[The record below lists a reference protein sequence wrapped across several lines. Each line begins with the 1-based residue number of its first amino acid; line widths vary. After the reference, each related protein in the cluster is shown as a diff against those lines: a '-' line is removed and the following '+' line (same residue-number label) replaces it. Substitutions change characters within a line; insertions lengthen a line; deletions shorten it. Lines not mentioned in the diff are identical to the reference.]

1 MNSVR
6 CEAER
11 HWAGLAGATTV
22 AFLLRWHFAGEQSLG
37 YEEVFT
43 RTIVHQ
49 PTVTGVWDAT
59 RATESTPPAYYLLV
73 WLWLKLTGTGSA
85 AGLRAVSVIG
95 SAPDRVARA
104 YGAPATTVKIV
115 MKIPNRMQ

>member
-1 MNSVR
+1 MRRRQTVVARLSEPSR
-6 CEAER
+6 LLG
-11 HWAGLAGATTV
+11 AGLAAATIV

-43 RTIVHQ
+43 RTIAHQ
-49 PTVTGVWDAT
+49 ATVSGVWDAT

-85 AGLRAVSVIG
+85 AGLRAVSVIAG
-95 SAPDRVARA
+95 TFTVPVA
-104 YGAPATTVKIV
+104 
-115 MKIPNRMQ
+115 